1 MIEELSLASSLA
13 WSHRSVGLAWQHR
26 IGLVT
31 MVRRKAPRIPDAPPD
46 QLLAGADPK
55 TTFDSNGLLD
65 DLEKALANRDLNAE

>member
-1 MIEELSLASSLA
+1 
-13 WSHRSVGLAWQHR
+13 
-26 IGLVT
+26 